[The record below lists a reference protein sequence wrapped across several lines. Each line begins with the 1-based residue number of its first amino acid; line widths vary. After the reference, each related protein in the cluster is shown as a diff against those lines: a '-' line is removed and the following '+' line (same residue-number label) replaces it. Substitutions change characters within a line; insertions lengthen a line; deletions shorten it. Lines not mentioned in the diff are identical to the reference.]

1 MVKSF
6 AKSVSFNIHTCKLN
20 RTDNGRIE
28 VQHNMRKRCDL
39 VLNSVI
45 RHAASNVPAN
55 AQSVLRDMQRRF
67 SDTYT
72 VGDIRSA
79 LTKLSNIGVIERNG
93 GGYGLTS
100 VGHDLWQQ
108 FKDSAKAK

>member
-6 AKSVSFNIHTCKLN
+6 AKSVSFNDHTCKLN
-20 RTDNGRIE
+20 RTDDGRIE

-45 RHAASNVPAN
+45 RHAASNVRVN
-55 AQSVLRDMQRRF
+55 VQTVLRDMRKRF

-72 VGDIRSA
+72 AGDIRSA
-79 LTKLSNIGVIERNG
+79 LTKLSNIGVIESVRG
-93 GGYGLTS
+93 SYVLTS
-100 VGHDLWQQ
+100 VGKELWQQ
-108 FKDSAKAK
+108 FKDSTKAK